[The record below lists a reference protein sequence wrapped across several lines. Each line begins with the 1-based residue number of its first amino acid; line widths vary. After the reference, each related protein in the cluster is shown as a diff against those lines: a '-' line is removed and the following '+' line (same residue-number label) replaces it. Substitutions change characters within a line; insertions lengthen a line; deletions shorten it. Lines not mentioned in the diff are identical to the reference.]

1 MQLRQELFKGLHLRL
16 DKGYR
21 QELHKDLHQR
31 LVNDLHRRLDNVLHR
46 RQDKDLW
53 YHQVCNLRG
62 RPLQLINL
70 LRHKDLHPGKINKDL
85 RRQLLVKAHRAQ
97 HLEMLEFLAAMV
109 EAEVFHKDWMKYQ
122 YRQEVLASV

>member
-1 MQLRQELFKGLHLRL
+1 MYLRQELFKGLHLRL

-31 LVNDLHRRLDNVLHR
+31 LVNDLHRR
-46 RQDKDLW
+46 QDKGLW
-53 YHQVCNLRG
+53 YHQVCNIRG

-109 EAEVFHKDWMKYQ
+109 EAEVFHKDWMKYP